1 MAKKIP
7 KFSYTGAYETSSDDT
22 YWYIKLKSSG
32 QMTFTYRK
40 RIEVGCV
47 GGGGGTISNR
57 NYAHVGGFAGGG
69 GGYIK
74 TGTTTAEAG
83 TAYAVTIGA
92 GGGGKGG
99 RGGINAVD
107 GGDGEDGA
115 ANTGGGAGGA
125 GGGWHKEPYQSQPGK
140 AGSGGSG
147 IVIIRGTQDD
157 YIPVIF
163 NGTQLDR
170 IIYNGVT
177 LTSLIYNGTKLYCRK
192 FRRTIKNLITAN
204 IAESRKKAEYV

>member
-1 MAKKIP
+1 MPWTAATARMA
-7 KFSYTGAYETSSDDT
+7 
-22 YWYIKLKSSG
+22 
-32 QMTFTYRK
+32 R
-40 RIEVGCV
+40 
-47 GGGGGTISNR
+47 
-57 NYAHVGGFAGGG
+57 
-69 GGYIK
+69 
-74 TGTTTAEAG
+74 
-83 TAYAVTIGA
+83 
-92 GGGGKGG
+92 
-99 RGGINAVD
+99 
-107 GGDGEDGA
+107 

-125 GGGWHKEPYQSQPGK
+125 GGGWHEEPYQSRPGK

-204 IAESRKKAEYV
+204 IAEGRKKAEYV